1 MFRVRKYF
9 VLFGIFYLQT
19 IYSQN
24 SVETQLAWADKFF
37 ASNQYFDAI
46 TEYKRALFFDK
57 QNEPTTRVNFKIA
70 QCYKAGAHFDEAIK
84 YFSFAEKDAA
94 NDSTT
99 FSAKLEIIRCNIL
112 RKTTERALQLCDE
125 LEKDDR
131 FASNKNEINYWRG
144 WAFMFADDWESAS
157 KIFSENSAD
166 KELKLLCNQ
175 VIDAKVSVTFAT
187 VISYILPGAGQIY
200 SGKILSGLMSL
211 AWNLA
216 AGYFTVNA
224 FVANRAF
231 DGIVIGE
238 LIWLRFYRGNIEN
251 AKNFA
256 VEKNL
261 EFSNKA
267 LKFLQNEYRGL
278 KP

>member
-1 MFRVRKYF
+1 MFRIRKYF
-9 VLFGIFYLQT
+9 VLFGIFCLQT

-24 SVETQLAWADKFF
+24 SVETQLAWADKLF

-46 TEYKRALFFDK
+46 TEYKRVLFFDNR
-57 QNEPTTRVNFKIA
+57 NELNAKIYFKIA
-70 QCYKAGAHFDEAIK
+70 KCYKAGAHLDEAIN
-84 YFSFAEKDAA
+84 FFASVEKDAA
-94 NDSTT
+94 NDSTI

-112 RKTTERALQLCDE
+112 RKTTERALQLCNE

-144 WAFMFADDWESAS
+144 WAYMFADDWESAS
-157 KIFSENSAD
+157 KIFGENSAD

-211 AWNLA
+211 AWNLV

-238 LIWLRFYRGNIEN
+238 LVWLRFYRGNIEN

-261 EFSNKA
+261 EVSNKA

>member
-1 MFRVRKYF
+1 MFHIRKYF
-9 VLFGIFYLQT
+9 VLVGIFCLQS
-19 IYSQN
+19 IYAQS
-24 SVETQLAWADKFF
+24 SIETQLAWADKLFV
-37 ASNQYFDAI
+37 SNQYFDAI
-46 TEYKRALFFDK
+46 TEYKRVLFFDER
-57 QNEPTTRVNFKIA
+57 NELSVKINFKIA
-70 QCYKAGAHFDEAIK
+70 QCYKAGTHFDEAIK
-84 YFSFAEKDAA
+84 YFALAEKSAA
-94 NDSTT
+94 NDSIL
-99 FSAKLEIIRCNIL
+99 FSAKLEIIRSNIL

-125 LEKDDR
+125 LDKNEK
-131 FASNKNEINYWRG
+131 FGSKKNEINYWRS
-144 WAFMFADDWESAS
+144 WVYMFADDWESAS
-157 KIFSENSAD
+157 KIFAETPTN

-211 AWNLA
+211 VWNLT

-224 FVANRAF
+224 FIANRAF

-238 LIWLRFYRGNIEN
+238 LVWLRFYRGNIEN
-251 AKNFA
+251 AQDFA

-261 EFSNKA
+261 EVSNKA